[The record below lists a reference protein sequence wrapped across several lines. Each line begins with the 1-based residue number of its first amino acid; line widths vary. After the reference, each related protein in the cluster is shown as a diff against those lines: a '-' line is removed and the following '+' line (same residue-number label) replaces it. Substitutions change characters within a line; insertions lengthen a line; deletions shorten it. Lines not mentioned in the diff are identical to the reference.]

1 MMNQG
6 NFKIQITNP
15 CANDWHA
22 MHPNAEGRFCD
33 ACAKNVIDFS
43 AKSDAE
49 IRAFLLKNKD
59 QDICGRFQK
68 QQVDR
73 IRIDI
78 DPNVLQ
84 AGIPF
89 WQKFLVIVLVS
100 FGQDFLGIDFC
111 LAQTVPDSTTVQI
124 TQTDSTV
131 VEVAQPDSTADSLQ
145 QLVII
150 PPFTWETGPWEY
162 ENRLSGP
169 VSMIQINIWPVVTT
183 ISGFV
188 NIVEDED
195 TVVAAADI
203 SLIDTLLTDTVLVTG
218 ILPVNGFT
226 SSHPKSQEP
235 KNTSE
240 RPPQFM
246 IAEEK
251 RRRRRKPKAGMKK
264 TD

>member
-1 MMNQG
+1 MKPG

-22 MHPNAEGRFCD
+22 MHPNAEGRFCG
-33 ACAKNVIDFS
+33 ACAKSVIDFS
-43 AKSDAE
+43 TQSDAE
-49 IRAFLLKNKD
+49 IRAYLLENKD
-59 QDICGRFQK
+59 QNICGRFQK

-78 DPNVLQ
+78 DPQVLH

-89 WQKFLVIVLVS
+89 WQKFLVIVLVC
-100 FGQDFLGIDFC
+100 FGQDFLGVDFC
-111 LAQTVPDSTTVQI
+111 LAQTVPDSTVQI
-124 TQTDSTV
+124 AQIDSTV
-131 VEVAQPDSTADSLQ
+131 VEVAQSDSTADSTQ

-162 ENRLSGP
+162 ETRLSGP
-169 VSMIQINIWPVVTT
+169 ASMVEVHPEIWTT
-183 ISGFV
+183 GMIYGDIS
-188 NIVEDED
+188 IVEAPPAE
-195 TVVAAADI
+195 AEI
-203 SLIDTLLTDTVLVTG
+203 SLIDTLLIDTALVTG

-226 SSHPKSQEP
+226 GSHPKSQEP
-235 KNTSE
+235 KNKSE